1 MKQKHN
7 VGVKNLDIEFST
19 GTLAGLASGAVT
31 IRSGETTVFVSA
43 TAASAL
49 RPGQDF
55 FPLTVDYREKFSA
68 AGKFPGGYFK
78 REGKP
83 TEKEI
88 LTSRLCDRPL
98 RPLFP
103 KGFMNEVQVIG
114 LLLSTDGITEPD
126 ILMVNGASAALLI
139 SDVPWN
145 GPVACARIGQI
156 NGEFVVNPN
165 NDEVLDSDL
174 DLIYVGNDSD
184 MLMIEGSAEFISDER
199 FYEALEFAQE
209 AIQPI
214 IEAQKELAKL
224 AGKAKKEFP
233 LVITPK
239 EVTDFCESQAKD
251 QITEALSFD
260 SYTERK
266 IAIEKIIE
274 GTSNAI
280 EEKFGEDKVSSDDIA
295 RAFDELQEKLYRQN
309 ILDTGKRVD
318 GRGPQDLRTISAEN
332 GVLPRVHGSSV
343 FNRGETQA
351 LVIATLGTSKDVQ
364 EMDGITGGATNKS
377 FILHYNFPPFSV
389 GEAGRFGFTGRR
401 EIGHGALAERS
412 LLPILPPE
420 DEFPYSIRL
429 VSEVMSSNGSTSMA
443 SICGGSL
450 ALMDAGVPISNPC
463 AGISVGLVTER
474 DDAGKIT
481 KHVILTDILGAEDH
495 FGDMDFKIAGSK
507 DGITGFQL
515 DLKIP
520 GIPFDLTLE
529 AIKQNAEARAKIL
542 GIMTEHLEAPRN
554 ELREHAPRINSLQ
567 IDPDKIG
574 ALIGPGGK
582 NIRRITEVS
591 GAQVDINDD
600 NSGKV
605 LVFASSKESMER
617 AIQEI
622 EICTAEI
629 EVGKTYRG
637 VVRGVK
643 DFGAFVECLPGKEG
657 LVHISELADFRVNK
671 TEDICKLGDEMI
683 VKCIGIDKG
692 KVKLSRKAALEQ
704 ASESDNDDSG
714 VEEDSEGT

>member
-7 VGVKNLDIEFST
+7 VSVENLDIEFST

-114 LLLSTDGITEPD
+114 ILLSTDGTNEPD
-126 ILMVNGASAALLI
+126 VLMVNGASAALLI

-145 GPVACARIGQI
+145 GPVACVRLGQI
-156 NGEFVVNPN
+156 DGEFVVNPT
-165 NDEVLDSDL
+165 NDEMLDSDL
-174 DLIYVGNDSD
+174 DLIYVGNENE

-199 FYEALEFAQE
+199 FYEALEYSQK

-214 IEAQKELAKL
+214 IEAQKELARI
-224 AGKAKKEFP
+224 AGKQKKTFP
-233 LVITPK
+233 LVITPS
-239 EVTDFCESQAKD
+239 EVTDFCEAHAKEKV
-251 QITEALSFD
+251 IEALAFD

-266 IAIEKIIE
+266 LAIEAIVNE
-274 GTSNAI
+274 TSDAMA
-280 EEKFGEDKVSSDDIA
+280 EKFGADSVDSNDIA

-318 GRGPQDLRTISAEN
+318 GRGAQDLRTISAEN
-332 GVLPRVHGSSV
+332 GVLPRVHGSAV

-364 EMDGITGGATNKS
+364 EMDGLTGGATNKS
-377 FILHYNFPPFSV
+377 FILHYNFPPFST

-412 LLPILPPE
+412 ILPILPPE
-420 DEFPYSIRL
+420 DEFPYAIRL

-443 SICGGSL
+443 TICGGSL

-463 AGISVGLVTER
+463 AGISCGLVTEK
-474 DDAGKIT
+474 DDSGKIT
-481 KHVILTDILGAEDH
+481 KHVVLTDILGAEDH
-495 FGDMDFKIAGSK
+495 FGDMDFKIAGTK

-515 DLKIP
+515 DLK
-520 GIPFDLTLE
+520 
-529 AIKQNAEARAKIL
+529 
-542 GIMTEHLEAPRN
+542 
-554 ELREHAPRINSLQ
+554 
-567 IDPDKIG
+567 DPW
-574 ALIGPGGK
+574 
-582 NIRRITEVS
+582 ITV
-591 GAQVDINDD
+591 
-600 NSGKV
+600 
-605 LVFASSKESMER
+605 
-617 AIQEI
+617 
-622 EICTAEI
+622 
-629 EVGKTYRG
+629 
-637 VVRGVK
+637 
-643 DFGAFVECLPGKEG
+643 
-657 LVHISELADFRVNK
+657 
-671 TEDICKLGDEMI
+671 
-683 VKCIGIDKG
+683 
-692 KVKLSRKAALEQ
+692 
-704 ASESDNDDSG
+704 
-714 VEEDSEGT
+714 